1 MLEFF
6 NNKDNNSKNYKN
18 QRSNSDLINIKE
30 EYTNLKTTMSSNAFN
45 TGGSNTVTINEFFRT
60 GQKKLSKIK
69 VMNLSDKKS
78 QSLIK
83 LNTSK
88 KRNLKNDTE
97 LSNKKEENKTESLN
111 QKILIFKTALN
122 KIPNITTPPKRQKRK
137 KNIEKINTN
146 KIIYYNSSLKNFY
159 KTQNDIESSLNK
171 KMKSNISLTRS
182 NKINLVHNLL
192 TFYKKKNK
200 DKSEKLE
207 IINPK
212 IIANKSTK
220 EENKEN
226 KENEII
232 NKLLK
237 GFSFVSGNKS
247 TLSLLFHRIPIKMK
261 PCLPQLYR
269 NETQSETILN
279 PIINSYGNVLDDL
292 SEKIG
297 FMKDSINMI
306 YPRISK
312 AKYIMKGPTIQFKSV
327 KRSRSVIDDNNIN
340 KNKSQN
346 ILYKINKRKNIQTF
360 YSKYPLDSR
369 NIKSKEHLLPYTMY
383 SLKRKK

>member
-18 QRSNSDLINIKE
+18 QRMNSDLINIKD

-83 LNTSK
+83 LNKSK

-192 TFYKKKNK
+192 TFYKKNNK

-220 EENKEN
+220 EEN

-269 NETQSETILN
+269 N
-279 PIINSYGNVLDDL
+279 VLDDL

-306 YPRISK
+306 YPRMSK

-327 KRSRSVIDDNNIN
+327 KRSRSVIHDNNIN

>member
-18 QRSNSDLINIKE
+18 QRMNSDLINIKD

-192 TFYKKKNK
+192 T
-200 DKSEKLE
+200 
-207 IINPK
+207 
-212 IIANKSTK
+212 
-220 EENKEN
+220 
-226 KENEII
+226 
-232 NKLLK
+232 
-237 GFSFVSGNKS
+237 GNKS

>member
-1 MLEFF
+1 
-6 NNKDNNSKNYKN
+6 
-18 QRSNSDLINIKE
+18 
-30 EYTNLKTTMSSNAFN
+30 
-45 TGGSNTVTINEFFRT
+45 
-60 GQKKLSKIK
+60 
-69 VMNLSDKKS
+69 
-78 QSLIK
+78 
-83 LNTSK
+83 
-88 KRNLKNDTE
+88 
-97 LSNKKEENKTESLN
+97 
-111 QKILIFKTALN
+111 
-122 KIPNITTPPKRQKRK
+122 
-137 KNIEKINTN
+137 
-146 KIIYYNSSLKNFY
+146 
-159 KTQNDIESSLNK
+159 
-171 KMKSNISLTRS
+171 MKSNISLTRS

-192 TFYKKKNK
+192 TFYKKNNK

-327 KRSRSVIDDNNIN
+327 KRSRSVINDNNIN

-346 ILYKINKRKNIQTF
+346 ILYKINKRKNIKTF
-360 YSKYPLDSR
+360 YIKYPLDSR